1 MRFRTILPAEHASL
15 PRPVHTHME
24 EKVVTVVTVVTS
36 LIGLIFSERQGR
48 HKVVTGRHKVLTGG
62 TAAEPR
68 ISLSAPK
75 AS

>member
-1 MRFRTILPAEHASL
+1 
-15 PRPVHTHME
+15 ME

-36 LIGLIFSERQGR
+36 LIGLIFSERQGH

>member
-1 MRFRTILPAEHASL
+1 
-15 PRPVHTHME
+15 ME